1 MNDKTIVGCVV
12 FIGIII
18 FLLVWK
24 RQEKY
29 ALSLPPGDYQNTCID
44 AAIDENGTLSANCL
58 FTPMYDP
65 DPDVSILD
73 LTEQQ
78 PMRIHT
84 TLKNANTCPYVTN
97 MKMPDG
103 YSGILMC
110 GRLYIDEKLVLI
122 IICS

>member
-29 ALSLPPGDYQNTCID
+29 TLSLPAGDYQNTCID
-44 AAIDENGTLSANCL
+44 AAIDKNGTLSANCL

-65 DPDVSILD
+65 NQDPNPNQDPSQD

-78 PMRIHT
+78 PMRSNT
-84 TLKNANTCPYVTN
+84 TLKNANSCPYVTN
-97 MKMPDG
+97 MKN
-103 YSGILMC
+103 YGISSSLNPSYT
-110 GRLYIDEKLVLI
+110 GRLT
-122 IICS
+122 CQWW

>member
-1 MNDKTIVGCVV
+1 MNNNTIVGCVV

-18 FLLVWK
+18 VLLVWK

-44 AAIDENGTLSANCL
+44 AAIDEKGTLTAKCL

-65 DPDVSILD
+65 NQDVNYFLEPPTLI
-73 LTEQQ
+73 EQPQ
-78 PMRIHT
+78 MRLNA
-84 TLKNANTCPYVTN
+84 TLENANSCPYVTN
-97 MKMPDG
+97 MKNRGTYPPS

-110 GRLYIDEKLVLI
+110 ESWY
-122 IICS
+122 

>member
-1 MNDKTIVGCVV
+1 MNDKTIVGCLV

-18 FLLVWK
+18 FLLLWK

-65 DPDVSILD
+65 NQDFQILD
-73 LTEQQ
+73 LTKQQ
-78 PMRIHT
+78 PMRSNT
-84 TLKNANTCPYVTN
+84 TLKNANTCSYVTN
-97 MKMPDG
+97 MKMEDD
-103 YSGILMC
+103 YT
-110 GRLYIDEKLVLI
+110 GRLT
-122 IICS
+122 CWW